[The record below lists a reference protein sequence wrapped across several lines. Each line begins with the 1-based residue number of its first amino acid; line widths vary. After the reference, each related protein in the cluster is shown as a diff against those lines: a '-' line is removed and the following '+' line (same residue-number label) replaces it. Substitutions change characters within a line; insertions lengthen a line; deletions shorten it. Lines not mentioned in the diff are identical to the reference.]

1 MGVLLPWIPVRLFQ
15 AVASLTEARCRVSQW
30 EGVSRPPLQGLRP
43 PAESESCLALILM
56 FQSFAE
62 SGSPR
67 PEKKRDSLERFE
79 LRSRGP
85 LFYRK
90 RGTCSV
96 RGNDSGCISG
106 CTPFSFCSWW
116 WTQREWGCIRVL
128 QSHRTMR
135 ACHMCV
141 ILMCVILHY

>member
-43 PAESESCLALILM
+43 LAKSESCLALILM

-79 LRSRGP
+79 VRSRGP

-96 RGNDSGCISG
+96 QGNNSGCISRAPLSPSVLG
-106 CTPFSFCSWW
+106 GGRSVRGAVSGFC
-116 WTQREWGCIRVL
+116 
-128 QSHRTMR
+128 R
-135 ACHMCV
+135 ATEQCV
-141 ILMCVILHY
+141 PVICV